1 MIVAVSYNA
10 RYAKLRGA
18 KNAHFPDFWRS
29 RPGWL
34 IFGFGSTVLR
44 ILHFLSFFID
54 FFVSRL
60 QIVSALCV
68 LHRFDCDSF
77 CSCKHLCACFIT
89 FHAAFYN
96 LQFAAMVVHLLLR
109 RHYFARF
116 YQNVSMDVSAWIARR
131 IVNYKDPWQ
140 HPVESDHVM
149 GLCVF
154 LGTFLNQIM

>member
-1 MIVAVSYNA
+1 MITVISYNA

-18 KNAHFPDFWRS
+18 KNAHFPDFGRS
-29 RPGWL
+29 RSGWL
-34 IFGFGSTVLR
+34 IFGLGSTVLR
-44 ILHFLSFFID
+44 ILHFLSYFID

-60 QIVSALCV
+60 QIVSA
-68 LHRFDCDSF
+68 
-77 CSCKHLCACFIT
+77 KHLCACFIT

-116 YQNVSMDVSAWIARR
+116 YQNVSMDVPAWIAH

-149 GLCVF
+149 GLYVF

>member
-1 MIVAVSYNA
+1 MIIAVSYNA
-10 RYAKLRGA
+10 RYAKLREA
-18 KNAHFPDFWRS
+18 KNAHFPDFGRS
-29 RPGWL
+29 RSGWL
-34 IFGFGSTVLR
+34 IFGLGSTVLH
-44 ILHFLSFFID
+44 ILHFLSYFID

-60 QIVSALCV
+60 QIVSSLCV

-116 YQNVSMDVSAWIARR
+116 YQIVSMDVPAWIAR
-131 IVNYKDPWQ
+131 IVNYKAPWQ

-154 LGTFLNQIM
+154 SGTFLNQIM

>member
-1 MIVAVSYNA
+1 MHVMRNLGKRKKPI
-10 RYAKLRGA
+10 
-18 KNAHFPDFWRS
+18 S
-29 RPGWL
+29 R
-34 IFGFGSTVLR
+34 IFGVPDPSGSFLGLAQPFCAFCTFYH
-44 ILHFLSFFID
+44 ILLISLSHAYRLFLHY
-54 FFVSRL
+54 
-60 QIVSALCV
+60 AL

-77 CSCKHLCACFIT
+77 CSCKHLCAYFIT

-116 YQNVSMDVSAWIARR
+116 YQ
-131 IVNYKDPWQ
+131 IVGWSCMYGCWLLIMLNYKDPWQ

-154 LGTFLNQIM
+154 SGTFLNQIM